1 MMDAKV
7 VGYPEGKSAV
17 NPVYAAKQGRKS
29 FPKNPIKEILGQE
42 CNPYQISMDSVIITK
57 NFLEELTI
65 RVAKLAKKRMDEY
78 NTSRKAQGLEEIKR
92 LPGWIV
98 EEVIH
103 NILKELDVIDTGLQ
117 HDQNE
122 LRSPGSENMS
132 AQTNTVK
139 PDKTTDDRREV
150 V

>member
-7 VGYPEGKSAV
+7 VGYPENKNAV
-17 NPVYAAKQGRKS
+17 SSVYIAKQGRKS
-29 FPKNPIKEILGQE
+29 FPKNPIKEILSQE
-42 CNPYQISMDSVIITK
+42 CNPYQISMDSVIVTRD
-57 NFLEELTI
+57 FLEELTI
-65 RVAKLAKKRMDEY
+65 RVAKLAKKRMDAY

-92 LPGWIV
+92 LPAWIV
-98 EEVIH
+98 EEVTH
-103 NILKELDVIDTGLQ
+103 NILKELNVIDTGLQ

-122 LRSPGSENMS
+122 LQSPGSENMS

>member
-1 MMDAKV
+1 MIGAKV
-7 VGYPEGKSAV
+7 VGYPENKNAV
-17 NPVYAAKQGRKS
+17 SSVYIAKQGRKS
-29 FPKNPIKEILGQE
+29 FPKNPIKEILSQE
-42 CNPYQISMDSVIITK
+42 CNPYQISMDSVIVTK
-57 NFLEELTI
+57 DFLEELTI

-92 LPGWIV
+92 LPAWIV

-122 LRSPGSENMS
+122 LQSPGSENMS

>member
-1 MMDAKV
+1 MIGAKV
-7 VGYPEGKSAV
+7 VGYPEGKNAV
-17 NPVYAAKQGRKS
+17 SSVYIAKQGRKS
-29 FPKNPIKEILGQE
+29 FPKNPIKEILSQE
-42 CNPYQISMDSVIITK
+42 CNPYQISMDSVIVTK
-57 NFLEELTI
+57 DFLEELTI

-92 LPGWIV
+92 LPAWIV

-103 NILKELDVIDTGLQ
+103 NILKQIKDYNMGLQ
-117 HDQNE
+117 PEEIVIPQ
-122 LRSPGSENMS
+122 GGKMS
-132 AQTNTVK
+132 ADNSTK

>member
-1 MMDAKV
+1 MIGAKV
-7 VGYPEGKSAV
+7 VGYPEGKNAV
-17 NPVYAAKQGRKS
+17 SSVYIAKQGRKS
-29 FPKNPIKEILGQE
+29 FPKNPIKEILSQE
-42 CNPYQISMDSVIITK
+42 CNPYQISMDSVIVTRD
-57 NFLEELTI
+57 FLEELTI

-92 LPGWIV
+92 LPAWIV
-98 EEVIH
+98 EEAAH
-103 NILKELDVIDTGLQ
+103 NILKELNVIDTGLQ